1 MQKNRLMST
10 KELTRISGLI
20 AISVVLKT
28 YLSVTTMDW
37 RFSLFGIPLVIIGL
51 LYRPVTAAI
60 AGFIVDLLYVLLSG
74 YSLGLNLMTFEA
86 VSFALVPALIVLFV
100 GRENMTDK
108 KIVLSIGIAFICGF
122 MFNTAQ
128 LWIWSKFNT
137 QYILAFLPIR
147 GTFTVANIVINAIL
161 APVIY
166 KRVILPELKIFG
178 R

>member
-1 MQKNRLMST
+1 MQQNRLMST

-51 LYRPVTAAI
+51 LYRPMTAAV
-60 AGFIVDLLYVLLSG
+60 AGFIVDLLYILLSG
-74 YSLGLNLMTFEA
+74 YSLGVNLMTLEA
-86 VSFALVPALIVLFV
+86 VSFALVPSLIVLIV
-100 GRENMTDK
+100 GKDNMTNP
-108 KIVLSIGIAFICGF
+108 KIIISVIIAFIFGF
-122 MFNTAQ
+122 VFNTTQ
-128 LWIWSKFNT
+128 LWIWSNYNNE
-137 QYILAFLPIR
+137 YILAFLPIR
-147 GTFTVANIVINAIL
+147 LTFTTANIVINAII

-166 KRVILPELKIFG
+166 KRVILPELKVFG